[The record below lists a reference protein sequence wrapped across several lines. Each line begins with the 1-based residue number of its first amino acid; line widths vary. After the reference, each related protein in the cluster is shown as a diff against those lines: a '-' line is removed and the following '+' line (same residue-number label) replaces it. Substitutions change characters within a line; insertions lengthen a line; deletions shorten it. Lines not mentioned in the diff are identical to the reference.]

1 MKKLLAMLMALVM
14 VLSFAACGE
23 TPEEPSDPEAPA
35 EPGETEA
42 TGSVYWLNFKPE
54 SDEVLKELAAK
65 YTAETGVE
73 VKIETAASG
82 TYNETLTA
90 EMDKSEAPTIFV
102 VGNQAAV
109 DTWGDY
115 CLDLTGTAIA
125 DELNTD
131 AYMLYDADGKL
142 CSIGYCYECYGII
155 VNNALLNEAGHDV
168 SEITNFET
176 LKAVVE
182 DITARSEELGFGA
195 FTSNAMD
202 GSSSWRYTGHMINLE
217 YYYEYVDDNAAWANG
232 TAAAPTLT
240 GAYMNNFRNLYDLA
254 VANSIVDR
262 KELANGGFDAQAE
275 FAEGKAA
282 FYVQGSW
289 EASGLEGKG
298 MDLSTLSMIPYY
310 CGVEGEEKAG
320 LNCGTENYWAIN
332 GDASE
337 EDIQATI
344 DFMVWLVTDPEASEA
359 AVGTFGVMPYKSA
372 AVSTNPFLAQANA
385 YLADGCYNMA
395 WITNFQPNVDAYR
408 ATAVNALNAYNADPT
423 DANWATVVTAFID
436 GWAVQYQAVNG

>member
-1 MKKLLAMLMALVM
+1 MKKLFAILMALAM
-14 VLSFAACGE
+14 VLSFAACGQEE
-23 TPEEPSDPEAPA
+23 TPVEPGNEGEEPA
-35 EPGETEA
+35 A

-65 YTAETGVE
+65 YTEETGVPVE
-73 VKIETAASG
+73 ILTAASG

-90 EMDKSEAPTIFV
+90 EMDKSKAPTIFV

-109 DTWGDY
+109 ETWGDY
-115 CLDLTGTAIA
+115 CLDLTGTAIEA
-125 DELNTD
+125 ELNTD
-131 AYMLYDADGKL
+131 AYKLYDAEGKL

-176 LKAVVE
+176 LKAVAE

-202 GSSSWRYTGHMINLE
+202 SSSSWRYTGHMINLE
-217 YYYEYVDDNAAWANG
+217 YYYEYADDNAAWANG

-240 GAYMNNFRNLYDLA
+240 GAYMDNFKNLYDLA
-254 VANSIVDR
+254 VVNSIVDR

-275 FAEGKAA
+275 FAEGKAV

-385 YLADGCYNMA
+385 YLGDGCYNMA

>member
-23 TPEEPSDPEAPA
+23 TPEEPSDPEAPE

-217 YYYEYVDDNAAWANG
+217 YYYEYADDNAAWANG

-275 FAEGKAA
+275 FAEGKAV

-372 AVSTNPFLAQANA
+372 AISTNPFLAQANA
-385 YLADGCYNMA
+385 YLGDGCYNMA